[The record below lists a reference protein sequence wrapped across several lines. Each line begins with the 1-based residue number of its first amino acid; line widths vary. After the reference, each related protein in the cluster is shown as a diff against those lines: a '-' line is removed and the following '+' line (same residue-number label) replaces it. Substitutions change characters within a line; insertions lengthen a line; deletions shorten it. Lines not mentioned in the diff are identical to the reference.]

1 MDTILLI
8 RKNLH
13 THTSCNLQSEL
24 RLLDAIDMY
33 EQGAF
38 DIINEHQ
45 HQFSELVSQ
54 IINGHDRNEI
64 DEEEIGRVFD
74 TDRFEV
80 QMQIKQLAYYVVG
93 KQLTAENHDINI
105 DQLDEWSDTMDHGFY
120 IGLSLSDDNIEHI
133 IDDVR
138 LSSVLRESR
147 ACSYD
152 ENIAQFCRTELK
164 DELSDDE
171 VIAKI
176 DHMNDGAYTYLP
188 DYLQTIAYH
197 LLRTNKKDLW
207 YRLLVKLKY
216 FPLQGV
222 LIYDLHT
229 VEDCVEF
236 ISIVGKDKSVRKKVL
251 LYLLRERLFDIMRDE
266 CDNLRTNAG
275 DTQLPDKYRTW
286 AVEELHQWQ
295 VVVDRSTRQA
305 LETFIATFGIQDMA
319 VWMAHKDAQA
329 EGKSKKYF
337 EGEMEILKRYE
348 ANVMNKLDI
357 TTLDMSNLDLCT
369 LLYVSQSV
377 CKSSSIDNVADDYLK
392 VLCHLLYTDKGFT
405 LPQLTEKSIGRMR
418 DIYQIMQHSKI
429 DLINYPQTYK
439 PSKFEDTSKYYQQ
452 CFRCQAGDA
461 YWYSILML
469 QREADQS
476 TDMFWTIASMLIGFN
491 KEEHQ
496 VPYDC
501 FFLPLYLTEVVA
513 IQILPQVKDN
523 FEEQLIETSARM
535 SVVLRVLTANGGC
548 LSDSNKRKLQSR
560 LDERWKE
567 EASLLKR
574 QDARLYGY
582 LMDYTNKVKLT

>member
-1 MDTILLI
+1 MDTSLLI
-8 RKNLH
+8 RKYLH
-13 THTSCNLQSEL
+13 THTSCNLLSEL
-24 RLLDAIDMY
+24 RLLEAIDLY
-33 EQGAF
+33 NQGALA
-38 DIINEHQ
+38 IINKHQ
-45 HQFSELVSQ
+45 HQFNDLVSQ
-54 IINGHDRNEI
+54 IIKGRDRNEI
-64 DEEEIGRVFD
+64 DEDEIGRVFY

-93 KQLTAENHDINI
+93 KQLSAENHDINI

-120 IGLSLSDDNIEHI
+120 IGLSLSDDSIERI

-164 DELSDDE
+164 DELTDDE

-188 DYLQTIAYH
+188 EYLQTIAYH
-197 LLRTNKKDLW
+197 LLRTQKKDLL

-236 ISIVGKDKSVRKKVL
+236 ISMVEKDKPVRQKVL

-266 CDNLRTNAG
+266 CDNLRTNAD
-275 DTQLPDKYRTW
+275 DTQLPEKYRAW
-286 AVEELHQWQ
+286 DVEELHQWQ
-295 VVVDRSTRQA
+295 EGVDGRTRQA
-305 LETFIATFGIQDMA
+305 LETFMATFGIHDMA
-319 VWMAHKDAQA
+319 IWMAHKDAQA
-329 EGKSKKYF
+329 EGKSKKYS
-337 EGEMEILKRYE
+337 EGEMDILKRYE
-348 ANVMNKLDI
+348 ANVMNKLDV

-369 LLYVSQSV
+369 LLYLSQSV

-405 LPQLTEKSIGRMR
+405 LPQLTEKTIGRMR

-429 DLINYPQTYK
+429 DLINYPQFYK
-439 PSKFEDTSKYYQQ
+439 PSKFEDTSEYYHQF
-452 CFRCQAGDA
+452 FRCQAGDA
-461 YWYSILML
+461 YWYSVLML

-476 TDMFWTIASMLIGFN
+476 TDMFCTIASMLIGFN

-513 IQILPQVKDN
+513 IQILPQVKDS
-523 FEEQLIETSARM
+523 FEEQLIESSART
-535 SVVLRVLTANGGC
+535 SVALRVLTANGGC
-548 LSDSNKRKLQSR
+548 MSDSNKQKLQSR
-560 LDERWKE
+560 LDEKWKE
-567 EASLLKR
+567 EANLLQR

-582 LMDYTNKVKLT
+582 LIDYINKVKLS

>member
-1 MDTILLI
+1 MDTSLLI
-8 RKNLH
+8 RKYLH
-13 THTSCNLQSEL
+13 THTSCNLLSEL
-24 RLLDAIDMY
+24 RLLEAIDLY
-33 EQGAF
+33 NQGALA
-38 DIINEHQ
+38 IINKHQ
-45 HQFSELVSQ
+45 HQFNDLVSQ
-54 IINGHDRNEI
+54 IIKGRDRNEI
-64 DEEEIGRVFD
+64 DADEIGRVFD

-93 KQLTAENHDINI
+93 KQLSAENHDINI

-120 IGLSLSDDNIEHI
+120 IGLSLSDDSIERI

-164 DELSDDE
+164 DELTDDE

-188 DYLQTIAYH
+188 EYLQTIAYH
-197 LLRTNKKDLW
+197 LLRTQKKDLL

-236 ISIVGKDKSVRKKVL
+236 ISMVEKDKPVRQKVL

-266 CDNLRTNAG
+266 CDNLRTNAD
-275 DTQLPDKYRTW
+275 DTQLPEKYRAW
-286 AVEELHQWQ
+286 DVEELHQWQ
-295 VVVDRSTRQA
+295 EGVDGRTRQA
-305 LETFIATFGIQDMA
+305 LETFMATFGIHDMA
-319 VWMAHKDAQA
+319 IWMAHKDAQA
-329 EGKSKKYF
+329 EGKSKKYS
-337 EGEMEILKRYE
+337 EGEMDILKRYE
-348 ANVMNKLDI
+348 ANVMNKLDV

-369 LLYVSQSV
+369 LLYLSQSV

-405 LPQLTEKSIGRMR
+405 LPQLTEKTIGRMR

-429 DLINYPQTYK
+429 DLINYPQIYK
-439 PSKFEDTSKYYQQ
+439 PSKFEDTSEYYHQF
-452 CFRCQAGDA
+452 FRCQAGDA
-461 YWYSILML
+461 YWYSVLML

-476 TDMFWTIASMLIGFN
+476 SDMFCTIASMLIGFN

-513 IQILPQVKDN
+513 IQILPQVKDS
-523 FEEQLIETSARM
+523 FEEQLIESSART
-535 SVVLRVLTANGGC
+535 SVALRVLTANGGC
-548 LSDSNKRKLQSR
+548 MSDSNKQKLQSR
-560 LDERWKE
+560 LDEKWKE
-567 EASLLKR
+567 EANLLQR

-582 LMDYTNKVKLT
+582 LIDYINKVKLS